1 MEFSKGA
8 PEFVA
13 QIFPAELEEIC
24 KRRRNRNIAP
34 PRVAGKPSTSKGL
47 IGLALSGGGIRS
59 ATFSLGV
66 LQALIEEDKFKFID
80 YVSTV
85 SGGGYIGSCLSS
97 VLNYPRATEDCFR
110 NVRGAEDPPTVKHL
124 RNSSNYLTPG
134 RMFDKLRLPAML
146 LRGIVLNLFLLIPSI
161 ILGVFLTEII
171 NETWHE
177 IDAVSVS
184 PFAVT
189 LPLVAMIY
197 LFAFIC
203 RTFKWRFNWDRRNAY
218 ELSLS
223 KLLALTIGVLA
234 LIPIFW
240 LVRLCVDGWWGDS
253 VKRFFDFTSVEGGLY
268 KALFVVSGLAIF
280 ALVINTIQNLS
291 KLSGVVLRCAIGV
304 LGPLIIFSIY
314 LVFCIIFIESPYFDK
329 SYAEVLDRTATNQSC
344 GNGSDNCQHRLNDLL
359 TGKGF
364 KAQGDNI
371 RVQITAP
378 EQTGGD
384 AGGKSQEWKITFP
397 AGNQDQVVIV
407 KRTKG
412 YLFIPELSIF
422 DFLKQWNGPSMRGLA
437 DLDRRIHWQFYVA
450 GVLIFLFNI
459 VALDVNISSAH
470 GFYRDRLSK
479 AYLFQQHE
487 DGSITSN
494 DDQRLSALNQRDTI
508 APYHL
513 LNTVL
518 NLPGSNDPNL
528 RGRNAD
534 FFTISKCFSG
544 SEHTGYCRTA
554 QIENLDSHFNL
565 GTAMAISAAAAAPN
579 MGAMTVKSYV
589 FIMTMLNV
597 RLGYW
602 APNPLM
608 INNAKRRS
616 RWAWPSVGPKY
627 LLKEAFGKLGADDWY
642 VNLSDGGHIEN
653 LAIYQL
659 LKRRCKLIIAVD
671 GEADGKFHFGGLVNL
686 IRYADIDMGVN
697 VEVELDGIRMN
708 NNGLSKSHWALGTIH
723 YGKGEEGNEEIGHLL
738 YLKASV
744 SGDEN
749 EYVKA
754 YRQANPSYPHQT
766 TADQFFDETQFE
778 VYRALG
784 EHIGRGAL
792 EDLAKRETGECG
804 EVRQVLRLQD
814 LDRD

>member
-1 MEFSKGA
+1 MKSSKGA
-8 PEFVA
+8 PEFVRDV
-13 QIFPAELEEIC
+13 FPAELAEIA
-24 KRRRNRNIAP
+24 KRRGRRNLP
-34 PRVAGKPSTSKGL
+34 PPPSLHRPSTRGGL

-66 LQALIEEDKFKFID
+66 IQALIEKDKFKFID
-80 YVSTV
+80 YISTV

-97 VLNYPRATEDCFR
+97 VLNQPQAAEACFR
-110 NVRGAEDPPTVKHL
+110 NLHGVEDPPTLKHL
-124 RNSSNYLTPG
+124 RNSSNYLIPG
-134 RMFDKLRLPAML
+134 RLFDKLRLPAML

-161 ILGVFLTEII
+161 ILAVFFTEVL
-171 NETWHE
+171 NEAWHE
-177 IDAVSVS
+177 VGGLSVS
-184 PFAVT
+184 PFAIT
-189 LPLVAMIY
+189 IPLVVMIY
-197 LFAFIC
+197 LFAFIR

-240 LVRLCVDGWWGDS
+240 LVRVCVDGWWGDS
-253 VKRFFDFTSVEGGLY
+253 VKQFFDFTSSEGGLY
-268 KALFVVSGLAIF
+268 KSLVVVAAVGLF

-291 KLSGVVLRCAIGV
+291 KLSRVIVRYFIGVV
-304 LGPLIIFSIY
+304 GPLVIFAIY
-314 LVFCIIFIESPYFDK
+314 LLFCIIFVESPYFDET
-329 SYAEVLDRTATNQSC
+329 YAQVLDRTANHQPC
-344 GNGSDNCQHRLNDLL
+344 GSGGDDCQTRLNDLL
-359 TGKGF
+359 KGKGF
-364 KAQGDNI
+364 MVGGENI

-378 EQTGGD
+378 EQTSGAAAGASGEWTMSFRSGD
-384 AGGKSQEWKITFP
+384 
-397 AGNQDQVVIV
+397 QDRVVIV
-407 KRTKG
+407 KREKG

-422 DFLKQWNGPSMRGLA
+422 DSMRRWSGFSAPALA
-437 DLDRRIHWQFYVA
+437 DLDRRIYWQFYAA

-459 VALDVNISSAH
+459 VALDVNITSGH

-479 AYLFQQHE
+479 AFLFQQTE
-487 DGSITSN
+487 DDSVSSN
-494 DDQRLSALNQRDTI
+494 DDQRLSALNQRDTV

-513 LNTVL
+513 INAVL

-554 QIENLDSHFNL
+554 QIERLDSHFNL

-589 FIMTMLNV
+589 FILTMLNV

-602 APNPLM
+602 APNPLW
-608 INNAKRRS
+608 INKAKRRS
-616 RWAWPSVGPKY
+616 LWAWPNVGPKY
-627 LLKEAFGKLGADDWY
+627 LLKEAFGKLSADDWY

-671 GEADGKFHFGGLVNL
+671 GEADPLLQFGGLVTL
-686 IRYADIDMGVN
+686 IRFAEIDMGVN
-697 VEVELDGIRMN
+697 IQVELDSIRRDK
-708 NNGLSKSHWALGTIH
+708 NGLSQIHWALATVH
-723 YGKGEEGNEEIGHLL
+723 YGAVDDGKEEIGYLL
-738 YLKASV
+738 YLKS
-744 SGDEN
+744 SLTGDEN

-754 YRQANPSYPHQT
+754 YRRANPGYPHQS

-784 EHIGRGAL
+784 EHIGLGAL
-792 EDLAKRETGECG
+792 EQLARVEDDACK
-804 EVRQVLRLQD
+804 EVHQAWQAAAHA
-814 LDRD
+814 